1 MGSLPMNHFAL
12 FLVSICILFLL
23 LSAYLAFI
31 LFEKTRIFGPVR
43 TLAMDP
49 GIAGLS
55 FEEIQFVTEDGTIL
69 RGWWIEAE
77 RSPTTILYFNGSA
90 GNIGD
95 RIETVKAVH
104 RVGLHIFLFDYR
116 GYGQTKGYPSEAG
129 TSRCARGV

>member
-31 LFEKTRIFGPVR
+31 RPVR

-49 GIAGLS
+49 GTAGLA

-69 RGWWIEAE
+69 HGWWIEAE
-77 RSPTTILYFNGSA
+77 RSPATILYFHGSA

-95 RIETVKAVH
+95 RIETVKALH
-104 RVGLHIFLFDYR
+104 GLGLHIFLFAYR
-116 GYGQTKGYPSEAG
+116 GYGQRKGYPSEAG